1 MEAPIITLSETELIN
16 IESINET
23 KYINT
28 FNEKEKKAYE
38 IAKEHLGMSFQINKS
53 IGYLEWLKTEK

>member
-1 MEAPIITLSETELIN
+1 MEAPIINET
-16 IESINET
+16 ESINET